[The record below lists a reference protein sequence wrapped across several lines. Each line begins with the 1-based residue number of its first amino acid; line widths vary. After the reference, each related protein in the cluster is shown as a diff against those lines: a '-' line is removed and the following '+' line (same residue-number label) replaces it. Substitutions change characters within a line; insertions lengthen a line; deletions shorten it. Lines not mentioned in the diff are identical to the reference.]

1 MKRFRKAIAMI
12 STLLLLGSGFFV
24 SCAGDDD
31 EDETPKS
38 QPGSGQQAGTGGGQT
53 GGGGQQGGGGD
64 GTETITPKD
73 LESYYKEYFFGGAA
87 DSVKVTAESEGN
99 WDAGS
104 ENISNDDGS
113 VTITAGTGWGT
124 TPTVSCAAYGS
135 ITPGYFARYEYIV
148 LTADLANFTL
158 SEGDGNNGANIKLA
172 SPDEMVKLASYGTT
186 NTNGTVTYIV
196 PVSKLTSASQATQI
210 AIIFGGSGTV
220 KFTEFYVTAKEQP
233 AADYS
238 QLNAALTSATEAKNA
253 AVVGTEPGNY
263 SQEAVDTLAAAIK
276 VASDLVDANASTQAE
291 IDAARTTLLAAL
303 TTFKGSAVPE
313 GSTYEAPDLTNYY
326 KKYFVTT
333 DATVPNFE
341 KAADTWSSGAS
352 ISKNSDG
359 TLTLKSASLW
369 GGVSGVVSAFPGLE
383 TGILSNYEYIVLTL
397 DMSSFTL
404 VKGEGNNGVNI
415 KIPDIQ
421 KPITDNWVKNS
432 DNTRTYYA
440 KISDYADATKAVEF
454 ALIVGGTGELVVKE
468 IYVAAAED
476 PANKAVTGIT
486 IDPTTSSVKTGEKV
500 TFTVKDS
507 NLVDRTSD
515 VEYSLSGDA
524 ATGSSITNGV
534 LTVGSTAGSITVKAT
549 YTVNE
554 TPFEAEATITV
565 IGEVTNLITSV
576 SFNTAYLAPGWAAIL
591 DNVTSLEAA
600 SDYVSISDANAV
612 TYKLPANL
620 AGQWQAQLKI
630 NTDADI
636 SAGDEWYFS
645 CKLSGVTGGY
655 TIKLNDDEQLI
666 KQQTGIITADGITVS
681 FSGKAGDSVSFTDI
695 PIMFDF
701 GTCTA
706 GDVVISDITIVKI
719 APSNTGNTENSGESG
734 ESGNTETTEP
744 GSIDWSKIDW
754 IGASG
759 DKYKIS
765 ADGMTVV
772 NVQQP
777 GWASEQGIY
786 MHGEGGISA
795 CTLGSGTDG
804 TDFKIDGA
812 GIVVYLS
819 KFTKKE
825 TAFTVTN
832 TGGTH
837 NIVVFYADGTEN

>member
-87 DSVKVTAESEGN
+87 DSVKVTAESEGH
-99 WDAGS
+99 WTAGS
-104 ENISNDDGS
+104 DNKTNDDGS

-172 SPDEMVKLASYGTT
+172 LPDEMVKLASYGTT

-432 DNTRTYYA
+432 DNTRTYYT

-534 LTVGSTAGSITVKAT
+534 LTVGATAGSITVKAT
-549 YTVNE
+549 YKVNE
-554 TPFEAEATITV
+554 TPFEAEATVTV
-565 IGEVTNLITSV
+565 LGEMTNLVKSV
-576 SFNTAYLAPGWAAIL
+576 A
-591 DNVTSLEAA
+591 LEK
-600 SDYVSISDANAV
+600 Y
-612 TYKLPANL
+612 
-620 AGQWQAQLKI
+620 
-630 NTDADI
+630 TD
-636 SAGDEWYFS
+636 STNAGDEKVSIENGVVTLSKPAGTTGWGEWSSQLFLTVSPESGNIFDKDHKYYISVTVESNADLTGCIWKGSENEYFLERGIGFNANEP
-645 CKLSGVTGGY
+645 KTLKQEVTFTAPFETFQSIMSFGANAAAA
-655 TIKLNDDEQLI
+655 TIKV
-666 KQQTGIITADGITVS
+666 T
-681 FSGKAGDSVSFTDI
+681 SFT
-695 PIMFDF
+695 
-701 GTCTA
+701 
-706 GDVVISDITIVKI
+706 VYDITE
-719 APSNTGNTENSGESG
+719 NTGNTENSGESG

>member
-38 QPGSGQQAGTGGGQT
+38 QPGSGQQAGTGGGQ
-53 GGGGQQGGGGD
+53 QGGGGD

-99 WDAGS
+99 WNAGS

-172 SPDEMVKLASYGTT
+172 LPDEMVKLASYGTT

-291 IDAARTTLLAAL
+291 IDAARTTLIAAL
-303 TTFKGSAVPE
+303 KTFKDSAV
-313 GSTYEAPDLTNYY
+313 SSYSAPDLSIYY
-326 KKYFVTT
+326 KKYFFTT
-333 DATVPNFE
+333 DSNLPNFE
-341 KAADTWSSGAS
+341 IAKSTWDNNAIYYEDDAS
-352 ISKNSDG
+352 KVSNVANMWGSKGFALVYNGFDAG
-359 TLTLKSASLW
+359 TLA
-369 GGVSGVVSAFPGLE
+369 
-383 TGILSNYEYIVLTL
+383 NYEYFVLTL
-397 DMSSFTL
+397 DVSGFNSSKF
-404 VKGEGNNGVNI
+404 VV
-415 KIPDIQ
+415 KIPEIE
-421 KPITDNWVKNS
+421 KEVTTNWKENTDG
-432 DNTRTYYA
+432 TRTYFA
-440 KISDYADATKAVEF
+440 KISDFSSASTGTQI
-454 ALIVGGTGELVVKE
+454 ALLAYGEGTVIIKE

-486 IDPTTSSVKTGEKV
+486 IDPTTSSVKTGETV

-507 NLVDRTSD
+507 NLVDRTSEAD
-515 VEYSLSGDA
+515 YVLSGDA

-534 LTVGSTAGSITVKAT
+534 LTVGSTSGSITVKAT
-549 YTVNE
+549 YKVNE

-576 SFNTAYLAPGWAAIL
+576 SFNKAYLAPGWAAIL

-719 APSNTGNTENSGESG
+719 APSNTGNTENTG

-786 MHGEGGISA
+786 MNGEGGISA